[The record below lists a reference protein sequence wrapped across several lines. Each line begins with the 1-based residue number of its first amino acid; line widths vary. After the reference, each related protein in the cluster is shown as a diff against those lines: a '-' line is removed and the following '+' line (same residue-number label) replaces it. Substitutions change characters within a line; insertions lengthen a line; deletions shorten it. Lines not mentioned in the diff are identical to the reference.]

1 MKVRKWKGLWG
12 ALAIAFPALV
22 VVVAQSPASVFADD
36 EVEVAEGRITE
47 LSPNRGGSD
56 DAVEEQAEEAEVAA
70 PKYWIGLQ
78 GRPIDNRV
86 LRTQLQ
92 LAGDVGVAIES
103 VMPDSP
109 AEKAGLRQDDILV
122 AVDGEPLAD
131 LQYLQSVVA
140 EKHDKPI
147 ELKVLRLAK
156 EEVIK
161 VTPEEIPAEVLE
173 RLAVQQQRQD
183 PTGMLQGGNFDPQA
197 LMEQLRQQGGQ
208 GGMRMI
214 GPGMIFGGQ
223 SDQAAQVPNGVSVN
237 VTRNGDGPATITV
250 KKGDKTWTVEGEDEE
265 ALAKLPEDVRPFV
278 DQLLN
283 REQANFGGLP
293 GFNLQELQNAIPGD
307 LRQFDAGGAADNVD
321 RMNQRLL
328 ERMERLE
335 QRIQELQEE
344 QNGAPAEKPQAEKD
358 PSA

>member
-12 ALAIAFPALV
+12 ALAIAFPALA
-22 VVVAQSPASVFADD
+22 VVVAQSPASVFAD

-47 LSPNRGGSD
+47 LSPDRGDGP
-56 DAVEEQAEEAEVAA
+56 AVVAEEGEEAEVAA

-92 LAGDVGVAIES
+92 LAGDVGVAIET
-103 VMPDSP
+103 VMPESP

-122 AVDGEPLAD
+122 AVDGEPLSNLA
-131 LQYLQSVVA
+131 YLQSVVA

-173 RLAVQQQRQD
+173 RLAAQQQRQQLQN
-183 PTGMLQGGNFDPQA
+183 PMGMLQGGNFDPQA

-223 SDQAAQVPNGVSVN
+223 GAQVPNGVSVN
-237 VTRNGDGPATITV
+237 VTRDGDGKATITIQ
-250 KKGDKTWTVEGEDEE
+250 KGDETYTVDGDDAE
-265 ALAKLPEDVRPFV
+265 AIAKLPEDVRPYV
-278 DQLLN
+278 EQLVN
-283 REQANFGGLP
+283 GGDAAFGAVPNFAP
-293 GFNLQELQNAIPGD
+293 DD
-307 LRQFDAGGAADNVD
+307 LRQFDAGGAGDHMD
-321 RMNQRLL
+321 RMNQKML

-335 QRIQELQEE
+335 QRLRELQEE
-344 QNGAPAEKPQAEKD
+344 RDAAPAEKAPADED

>member
-12 ALAIAFPALV
+12 ALAIAFPALA
-22 VVVAQSPASVFADD
+22 VVVAQSPASVFAED

-47 LSPNRGGSD
+47 LSPDRGDGPVVVD
-56 DAVEEQAEEAEVAA
+56 EESEEAEVAA

-92 LAGDVGVAIES
+92 LAGDVGVAIET
-103 VMPDSP
+103 VMPESP

-122 AVDGEPLAD
+122 AVDGEPLSNLA
-131 LQYLQSVVA
+131 YLQSVVA

-173 RLAVQQQRQD
+173 RLAAQQQRQQLQN
-183 PTGMLQGGNFDPQA
+183 PMGMLQGGNFDPRA

-223 SDQAAQVPNGVSVN
+223 GAQVPNGVSVN
-237 VTRNGDGPATITV
+237 VTRDGDGKATITIQ
-250 KKGDKTWTVEGEDEE
+250 KGDETYTIDGDDAE
-265 ALAKLPEDVRPFV
+265 AIAKLPEDVRPYVEQIVNGDSAFGALPNFV
-278 DQLLN
+278 
-283 REQANFGGLP
+283 
-293 GFNLQELQNAIPGD
+293 PGD
-307 LRQFDAGGAADNVD
+307 LRQFDAGGAGDHMD
-321 RMNQRLL
+321 RMNQKML

-335 QRIQELQEE
+335 QRLRELQEE
-344 QNGAPAEKPQAEKD
+344 RDAAPAEKAPADED

>member
-12 ALAIAFPALV
+12 ALAIAFPALA
-22 VVVAQSPASVFADD
+22 VVVAQSPSSVFAEE

-47 LSPNRGGSD
+47 LSPERGD
-56 DAVEEQAEEAEVAA
+56 RPAVVAEEGEEAKVAA

-92 LAGDVGVAIES
+92 LAGDVGVAIET
-103 VMPDSP
+103 VMPESP

-131 LQYLQSVVA
+131 LAYLQSVVA

-173 RLAVQQQRQD
+173 RLAAQQQRQN
-183 PTGMLQGGNFDPQA
+183 PMGMLQGGNFDPQA

-223 SDQAAQVPNGVSVN
+223 ADHAAQVPNGVSIN
-237 VTRNGDGPATITV
+237 VARNGDGPATITIQ
-250 KKGDKTWTVEGEDEE
+250 KGDETWTVEGDDAE
-265 ALAKLPEDVRPFV
+265 AIAKLPEDVRPFV
-278 DQLLN
+278 EQILN
-283 REQANFGGLP
+283 RDESVFGAMP
-293 GFNLQELQNAIPGD
+293 NIVPGD
-307 LRQFDAGGAADNVD
+307 LRQFDAGGAGDHVD
-321 RMNQRLL
+321 RMNQKML

-335 QRIQELQEE
+335 QRLRELQDERDA
-344 QNGAPAEKPQAEKD
+344 APAEKAPADED

>member
-12 ALAIAFPALV
+12 ALAIAFPALA
-22 VVVAQSPASVFADD
+22 VVVAQSPASVFAEE

-47 LSPNRGGSD
+47 LAPDRGDGP
-56 DAVEEQAEEAEVAA
+56 AVVVEEGEEAEVAA

-78 GRPIDNRV
+78 GRPIDSRV

-92 LAGDVGVAIES
+92 LAGDVGVAIET
-103 VMPDSP
+103 VMPESP

-131 LQYLQSVVA
+131 LAYLQSVVA
-140 EKHDKPI
+140 EKHDKAI

-173 RLAVQQQRQD
+173 RLAAQQQRQQLLN
-183 PTGMLQGGNFDPQA
+183 PMGMLQGGNFDPQA

-223 SDQAAQVPNGVSVN
+223 GAQVPNGVSVN
-237 VTRNGDGPATITV
+237 VTRDGDGKATITIQ
-250 KKGDKTWTVEGEDEE
+250 KGDETYTVDGDDAE
-265 ALAKLPEDVRPFV
+265 AIAKLPEDVRPYVEQLVNGEAAFGAMPNFV
-278 DQLLN
+278 P
-283 REQANFGGLP
+283 R
-293 GFNLQELQNAIPGD
+293 ELQ
-307 LRQFDAGGAADNVD
+307 QFDAGGAGDHMD
-321 RMNQRLL
+321 RMNQKML

-335 QRIQELQEE
+335 QRLRELQEE
-344 QNGAPAEKPQAEKD
+344 RDAAPAKQAPADED

>member
-12 ALAIAFPALV
+12 ALAIAFPALA
-22 VVVAQSPASVFADD
+22 VVVAQSPASVSAEE

-47 LSPNRGGSD
+47 LSPDRGDGPAVVTEESD
-56 DAVEEQAEEAEVAA
+56 EAKVAA

-103 VMPDSP
+103 VMPESP

-122 AVDGEPLAD
+122 AVDGEPLSD
-131 LQYLQSVVA
+131 LAYLQSVVA

-173 RLAVQQQRQD
+173 RLAAQQQRQN
-183 PTGMLQGGNFDPQA
+183 PMGMLQGGNFDPQA

-223 SDQAAQVPNGVSVN
+223 GAQVPNGVSVN
-237 VTRNGDGPATITV
+237 VTRDGDGKATITIQ
-250 KKGDKTWTVEGEDEE
+250 KGDETYTVDGDDAE
-265 ALAKLPEDVRPFV
+265 AIAKLPEDVRPYVEQIVNGGDAAFGAMPNFV
-278 DQLLN
+278 
-283 REQANFGGLP
+283 
-293 GFNLQELQNAIPGD
+293 PGD
-307 LRQFDAGGAADNVD
+307 LRQFDAGGAGDHVD
-321 RMNQRLL
+321 RMNQKML

-335 QRIQELQEE
+335 QRLRELQDERDA
-344 QNGAPAEKPQAEKD
+344 APAEKAPADED

>member
-12 ALAIAFPALV
+12 ALAIAFPALAI
-22 VVVAQSPASVFADD
+22 VVAQSPASVFADD

-47 LSPNRGGSD
+47 LSPERGD
-56 DAVEEQAEEAEVAA
+56 RPAVVAEEGEEAKVAA

-92 LAGDVGVAIES
+92 LAGDVGVAIET
-103 VMPDSP
+103 VMPESP

-122 AVDGEPLAD
+122 AVAGEPLAD
-131 LQYLQSVVA
+131 LAYLQSVVA

-173 RLAVQQQRQD
+173 RLAAQQQRQN
-183 PTGMLQGGNFDPQA
+183 PMGMLQGSNFDPQA

-223 SDQAAQVPNGVSVN
+223 ADHAAQVPNGVSVN
-237 VTRNGDGPATITV
+237 VTRNGDGPATITIQ
-250 KKGDKTWTVEGEDEE
+250 KGDETWTVEGDDAE
-265 ALAKLPEDVRPFV
+265 AIAKLPEDVRPFV
-278 DQLLN
+278 EQILN
-283 REQANFGGLP
+283 RDESVFGAMP
-293 GFNLQELQNAIPGD
+293 NIVPGD
-307 LRQFDAGGAADNVD
+307 LRQFDAGGAGDRID
-321 RMNQRLL
+321 RMNQKML

-335 QRIQELQEE
+335 QRLRELQEE
-344 QNGAPAEKPQAEKD
+344 RQAAPADDSDRAED
-358 PSA
+358 PST

>member
-12 ALAIAFPALV
+12 ALAIAFPALA
-22 VVVAQSPASVFADD
+22 VVVAQSPASVFADE

-47 LSPNRGGSD
+47 LSPNRGDGP
-56 DAVEEQAEEAEVAA
+56 AVVTEEDAEEKVAA

-103 VMPDSP
+103 VMPESP

-122 AVDGEPLAD
+122 AVDGEPLSD
-131 LQYLQSVVA
+131 LAYLQSVVA

-173 RLAVQQQRQD
+173 RLAAQQQRQN
-183 PTGMLQGGNFDPQA
+183 PMGMLQGGNFDPQA

-223 SDQAAQVPNGVSVN
+223 GAQVPNGVSVN
-237 VTRNGDGPATITV
+237 VTRDGDGKATITV
-250 KKGDKTWTVEGEDEE
+250 QKGDETYTVEGDDAE
-265 ALAKLPEDVRPFV
+265 AIAKLPEDVRPFV
-278 DQLLN
+278 EQMLN
-283 REQANFGGLP
+283 RDESVFGAVP
-293 GFNLQELQNAIPGD
+293 NIIPGD
-307 LRQFDAGGAADNVD
+307 LRQFDAGGAGDHID
-321 RMNQRLL
+321 RMNQKML

-335 QRIQELQEE
+335 QRLRELQDERDA
-344 QNGAPAEKPQAEKD
+344 APAEKAPADED

>member
-12 ALAIAFPALV
+12 ALAIAFPALA
-22 VVVAQSPASVFADD
+22 VVVAQSPASVFAEE

-47 LSPNRGGSD
+47 LSPKRGDGP
-56 DAVEEQAEEAEVAA
+56 AVVAEEGEEAEVAA

-92 LAGDVGVAIES
+92 LAGDVGVAIET
-103 VMPDSP
+103 VMPESP

-122 AVDGEPLAD
+122 AVDGEPLSD
-131 LQYLQSVVA
+131 LAYLQSVVA

-173 RLAVQQQRQD
+173 RLAAQQQRQQLQN
-183 PTGMLQGGNFDPQA
+183 PMGMLQGGNFDPQA

-223 SDQAAQVPNGVSVN
+223 GAQVPNGVSVN
-237 VTRNGDGPATITV
+237 VTRGADGKATITV
-250 KKGDKTWTVEGEDEE
+250 QKGDETYTVEGDDAE
-265 ALAKLPEDVRPFV
+265 AIAKLPEDVRPYV
-278 DQLLN
+278 
-283 REQANFGGLP
+283 EQMVKGGDAAFGGLP
-293 GFNLQELQNAIPGD
+293 NFVPGD
-307 LRQFDAGGAADNVD
+307 LRQFDAGGAGDHMD
-321 RMNQRLL
+321 RMNQKML

-335 QRIQELQEE
+335 QRLRELQEE
-344 QNGAPAEKPQAEKD
+344 RDAAPAEKAPADED

>member
-12 ALAIAFPALV
+12 ALAIAFPALA
-22 VVVAQSPASVFADD
+22 VVVAQSSASVFAND

-47 LSPNRGGSD
+47 LSPDRGDGP
-56 DAVEEQAEEAEVAA
+56 VVVAEEGDEEKVAA

-103 VMPDSP
+103 VMPESP

-122 AVDGEPLAD
+122 AVDGEPLSD
-131 LQYLQSVVA
+131 LAYLQSVVA

-173 RLAVQQQRQD
+173 RLAAQQQRQN
-183 PTGMLQGGNFDPQA
+183 PMGMLQGGNFDPQA

-223 SDQAAQVPNGVSVN
+223 ADQRAQVPNGVSIN
-237 VTRNGDGPATITV
+237 VARNGDGPATITIQ
-250 KKGDKTWTVEGEDEE
+250 KGDETWTVEGDDAE
-265 ALAKLPEDVRPFV
+265 AIAKLPEDVRPFV
-278 DQLLN
+278 KQILN
-283 REQANFGGLP
+283 RDESVFGAMPNFV
-293 GFNLQELQNAIPGD
+293 PGD
-307 LRQFDAGGAADNVD
+307 LRQFDAGGAGDHVD
-321 RMNQRLL
+321 RMNQKML

-335 QRIQELQEE
+335 QRLRELQEE
-344 QNGAPAEKPQAEKD
+344 RDAAPAEKAPADED

>member
-12 ALAIAFPALV
+12 ALAIAFPALA
-22 VVVAQSPASVFADD
+22 VVVAQSPLAAFADE

-47 LSPNRGGSD
+47 LSPERGD
-56 DAVEEQAEEAEVAA
+56 RPAVVTEEGAEAEVAA

-92 LAGDVGVAIES
+92 LAGDVGVAIET
-103 VMPDSP
+103 VMPKSP

-122 AVDGEPLAD
+122 AVDGEPLSD
-131 LQYLQSVVA
+131 LAYLQSVVA

-173 RLAVQQQRQD
+173 RLAAQQQRQN
-183 PTGMLQGGNFDPQA
+183 PMGMLQGGNFDPQA

-223 SDQAAQVPNGVSVN
+223 GAQVPNGVSVN
-237 VTRNGDGPATITV
+237 VTRDGDGKATITIQ
-250 KKGDKTWTVEGEDEE
+250 KGDETYTVEGDDAE
-265 ALAKLPEDVRPFV
+265 AIAKLPDDVRPFV
-278 DQLLN
+278 EQMLN
-283 REQANFGGLP
+283 RDESVFGALPNF
-293 GFNLQELQNAIPGD
+293 IPGD
-307 LRQFDAGGAADNVD
+307 LRQFDAGGAGDQVD
-321 RMNQRLL
+321 RMNQKML

-335 QRIQELQEE
+335 QRLRELQEE
-344 QNGAPAEKPQAEKD
+344 RDAAPAEKSHGDED

>member
-12 ALAIAFPALV
+12 ALAIAFPALAL
-22 VVVAQSPASVFADD
+22 VVAQTPSSVFAED

-47 LSPNRGGSD
+47 LSPERGD
-56 DAVEEQAEEAEVAA
+56 RPAVVTEEGEEAKVAA

-92 LAGDVGVAIES
+92 LAGDVGVAIET
-103 VMPDSP
+103 VMPESP

-122 AVDGEPLAD
+122 AVDGEPLSD
-131 LQYLQSVVA
+131 LAYLQSVVA

-173 RLAVQQQRQD
+173 RLAAQQQRQN
-183 PTGMLQGGNFDPQA
+183 PMGMLQGGNFDPQA

-223 SDQAAQVPNGVSVN
+223 GAQIPKNVAVN
-237 VTRNGDGPATITV
+237 VTRDGDGKTTITIQ
-250 KKGDKTWTVEGEDEE
+250 KGDETYTVDGDDAE
-265 ALAKLPEDVRPFV
+265 AIAKLPEDVRPYV
-278 DQLLN
+278 EQVLN
-283 REQANFGGLP
+283 RDEAAFGALP
-293 GFNLQELQNAIPGD
+293 SFVPGD
-307 LRQFDAGGAADNVD
+307 LRQFDAGGAGDHVD
-321 RMNQRLL
+321 RMNQKML

-335 QRIQELQEE
+335 QRLRELQDERDA
-344 QNGAPAEKPQAEKD
+344 APAEKAPADED

>member
-12 ALAIAFPALV
+12 ALAIAFPALA
-22 VVVAQSPASVFADD
+22 VVVAQTPSSVFAED
-36 EVEVAEGRITE
+36 EVEVSEGRVTQ
-47 LSPNRGGSD
+47 LSPDRGEGP
-56 DAVEEQAEEAEVAA
+56 AVVAEEGAEEKVAA

-103 VMPDSP
+103 VMPESP

-122 AVDGEPLAD
+122 AVDGEPLSD
-131 LQYLQSVVA
+131 LAYLQSVVA

-173 RLAVQQQRQD
+173 RLAAQQQRQN
-183 PTGMLQGGNFDPQA
+183 PMGMLQGGNFDPQA

-223 SDQAAQVPNGVSVN
+223 AGHGAQVPNGVSVN
-237 VTRNGDGPATITV
+237 VTRNGDGPPTITIQ
-250 KKGDKTWTVEGEDEE
+250 KGDETWTVEGDDAE
-265 ALAKLPEDVRPFV
+265 AIAKLPEEVRPFV
-278 DQLLN
+278 EQMLN
-283 REQANFGGLP
+283 RDGAAFGGLP
-293 GFNLQELQNAIPGD
+293 NFVPGD
-307 LRQFDAGGAADNVD
+307 LRQFDAGGAGDQVD
-321 RMNQRLL
+321 RMNQKML

-335 QRIQELQEE
+335 QRLRELQEE
-344 QNGAPAEKPQAEKD
+344 RDASPAEKAPADED

>member
-12 ALAIAFPALV
+12 ALAIAFPALA
-22 VVVAQSPASVFADD
+22 VVVAQSPVAAFADE

-47 LSPNRGGSD
+47 LSPERGD
-56 DAVEEQAEEAEVAA
+56 RPAVVTEEGEEAKVAA

-78 GRPIDNRV
+78 GRPIDNRL

-92 LAGDVGVAIES
+92 LAGDVGVAIET
-103 VMPDSP
+103 VMPESP

-122 AVDGEPLAD
+122 AVEGEPLSD
-131 LQYLQSVVA
+131 LAYLQSVVA

-173 RLAVQQQRQD
+173 RLAAQQQRQN
-183 PTGMLQGGNFDPQA
+183 PMGMLQGGNFDPQA

-223 SDQAAQVPNGVSVN
+223 GAQVPNGVSVN
-237 VTRNGDGPATITV
+237 VTRDGDGKATITIQ
-250 KKGDKTWTVEGEDEE
+250 KGDETYTVDGDDAE
-265 ALAKLPEDVRPFV
+265 AIAKLPEDVRPYVEQIVNGGDAAFGAMPNFV
-278 DQLLN
+278 
-283 REQANFGGLP
+283 
-293 GFNLQELQNAIPGD
+293 PGD
-307 LRQFDAGGAADNVD
+307 LRQFDAGGAGDHVD
-321 RMNQRLL
+321 RMNQKML

-335 QRIQELQEE
+335 QRLRELQDERDA
-344 QNGAPAEKPQAEKD
+344 APAEKAPADED

>member
-1 MKVRKWKGLWG
+1 MWG
-12 ALAIAFPALV
+12 ALAIAFPALA
-22 VVVAQSPASVFADD
+22 VVVAQSPVAAFADE

-47 LSPNRGGSD
+47 LSPERGD
-56 DAVEEQAEEAEVAA
+56 RPAVVTEEGEEAKVAA

-92 LAGDVGVAIES
+92 LAGDVGVAIET
-103 VMPDSP
+103 VMPESP

-122 AVDGEPLAD
+122 AVDGEPLSD
-131 LQYLQSVVA
+131 LAYLQSVVA

-173 RLAVQQQRQD
+173 RLAAQQQRQN
-183 PTGMLQGGNFDPQA
+183 PMGMLQGGNFDPQA

-223 SDQAAQVPNGVSVN
+223 GAQVPNGVSVN
-237 VTRNGDGPATITV
+237 VTRDGDGKATITIQ
-250 KKGDKTWTVEGEDEE
+250 KGDETYTVDGDDAE
-265 ALAKLPEDVRPFV
+265 AIAKLPEDVRPYV
-278 DQLLN
+278 
-283 REQANFGGLP
+283 EQIVNGGDAA
-293 GFNLQELQNAIPGD
+293 FRRDAELRPRRPAAI
-307 LRQFDAGGAADNVD
+307 
-321 RMNQRLL
+321 
-328 ERMERLE
+328 
-335 QRIQELQEE
+335 
-344 QNGAPAEKPQAEKD
+344 
-358 PSA
+358 

>member
-12 ALAIAFPALV
+12 ALAIAFPALA
-22 VVVAQSPASVFADD
+22 VVVAQSPVAAFADE

-47 LSPNRGGSD
+47 LSPNRGD
-56 DAVEEQAEEAEVAA
+56 RAVAGEEDAEEAEVAA

-131 LQYLQSVVA
+131 LSYLQSVVA

-156 EEVIK
+156 EEVFKI
-161 VTPEEIPAEVLE
+161 TPEQIPAEMLQ
-173 RLAVQQQRQD
+173 RLAAQQQQQN
-183 PTGMLQGGNFDPQA
+183 PMGMMQGGNFDPRA

-223 SDQAAQVPNGVSVN
+223 AGPGAQVPNGVSVN

-250 KKGDKTWTVEGEDEE
+250 QKGDQTWTVQGDDAE
-265 ALAKLPEDVRPFV
+265 AIAKLPEDVRPFV
-278 DQLLN
+278 DQILN
-283 REQANFGGLP
+283 RDDARFGGFP
-293 GFNLQELQNAIPGD
+293 GFNLEELQNAIPGD
-307 LRQFDAGGAADNVD
+307 LRQFDAGGAGDHVD

-328 ERMERLE
+328 ERLERME
-335 QRIQELQEE
+335 QRILELQE
-344 QNGAPAEKPQAEKD
+344 QQQAPAAQPEAEED

>member
-12 ALAIAFPALV
+12 ALAIAFPALA
-22 VVVAQSPASVFADD
+22 VVVAQSPASLFAED

-47 LSPNRGGSD
+47 LSPDRGDGPVVVD
-56 DAVEEQAEEAEVAA
+56 EESEEAEVAA

-92 LAGDVGVAIES
+92 LAGDVGVAIET
-103 VMPDSP
+103 VMPESP

-122 AVDGEPLAD
+122 AVDGEPLSNLA
-131 LQYLQSVVA
+131 YLQSVVA

-173 RLAVQQQRQD
+173 RLAAQQQRQQLQN
-183 PTGMLQGGNFDPQA
+183 PMGMLQGGNFDPRA

-223 SDQAAQVPNGVSVN
+223 GAQVPNGVSVN
-237 VTRNGDGPATITV
+237 VTRDGDGKATITIQ
-250 KKGDKTWTVEGEDEE
+250 KGDETYTIDGDDAE
-265 ALAKLPEDVRPFV
+265 AIAKLPEDVRPYVEQIVNGDSAFGALPNFV
-278 DQLLN
+278 
-283 REQANFGGLP
+283 
-293 GFNLQELQNAIPGD
+293 PGD
-307 LRQFDAGGAADNVD
+307 LRQFDAGGAGDHMD
-321 RMNQRLL
+321 RMNQKML

-335 QRIQELQEE
+335 QRLRELQEE
-344 QNGAPAEKPQAEKD
+344 RDAAPAEKAPADED

>member
-12 ALAIAFPALV
+12 ALAIAFPALA
-22 VVVAQSPASVFADD
+22 VVVAQSPASVFAEE

-47 LSPNRGGSD
+47 LSPERGDGP
-56 DAVEEQAEEAEVAA
+56 AVVVEEGEEATAAA

-78 GRPIDNRV
+78 GRPIDSRV

-92 LAGDVGVAIES
+92 LAGDVGVAIET
-103 VMPDSP
+103 VMPESP

-131 LQYLQSVVA
+131 LAYLQSVVA

-173 RLAVQQQRQD
+173 RLAAQQQRQQLQN
-183 PTGMLQGGNFDPQA
+183 PMGMLQGGNFDPQA

-214 GPGMIFGGQ
+214 GPGMILGGQ
-223 SDQAAQVPNGVSVN
+223 GAQVPNGVSVN
-237 VTRNGDGPATITV
+237 VSRDGDGKATITIQ
-250 KKGDKTWTVEGEDEE
+250 KGDETYTVDGDDAE
-265 ALAKLPEDVRPFV
+265 AIAKLPEDVRPYVEQMVNGGDETFGAMPNFV
-278 DQLLN
+278 P
-283 REQANFGGLP
+283 R
-293 GFNLQELQNAIPGD
+293 ELQ
-307 LRQFDAGGAADNVD
+307 QFDAGGAGDHMD
-321 RMNQRLL
+321 RMNQKML

-335 QRIQELQEE
+335 QRLRELQEE
-344 QNGAPAEKPQAEKD
+344 RDAAPAKQAPADED